1 MLIGLVDRSDK
12 LVEFRDF
19 LDGPGPFER
28 WSEHSEIMLG
38 QEADCDNALLI
49 HVISTLVA
57 PWSA

>member
-1 MLIGLVDRSDK
+1 
-12 LVEFRDF
+12 
-19 LDGPGPFER
+19 
-28 WSEHSEIMLG
+28 MLG